1 MSTAAS
7 VGVYE
12 ALNEQ
17 ESISQ
22 KKLFNRV
29 WKNESQPKLSSAVL
43 MVVIHIAIYHN
54 FKENEKSYLVEL
66 LKLMD
71 WTWISFIWQL

>member
-1 MSTAAS
+1 MNKNPYHKRNFLIESEKMSR
-7 VGVYE
+7 
-12 ALNEQ
+12 
-17 ESISQ
+17 
-22 KKLFNRV
+22 KL
-29 WKNESQPKLSSAVL
+29 LSAVL
-43 MVVIHIAIYHN
+43 MVAIYHN

>member
-1 MSTAAS
+1 MNKNPYHKRNFLIESEKMS
-7 VGVYE
+7 
-12 ALNEQ
+12 
-17 ESISQ
+17 
-22 KKLFNRV
+22 R
-29 WKNESQPKLSSAVL
+29 KLSSAVL
-43 MVVIHIAIYHN
+43 MVAIYHN

>member
-1 MSTAAS
+1 MS
-7 VGVYE
+7 
-12 ALNEQ
+12 
-17 ESISQ
+17 
-22 KKLFNRV
+22 R
-29 WKNESQPKLSSAVL
+29 KLSSAVL

>member
-1 MSTAAS
+1 MNKDPYHKRNFLIESEKMSH
-7 VGVYE
+7 
-12 ALNEQ
+12 
-17 ESISQ
+17 
-22 KKLFNRV
+22 
-29 WKNESQPKLSSAVL
+29 KLSSAVL